1 MTRGSAVKALG
12 EVALRVN
19 NLERIVDRGCY
30 RYPRPKNLQ
39 SERGGGI
46 FSFILLLSAILSNWA
61 PGSTE
66 VDDEALENG
75 ATPFAVARGQGL
87 GGTVRV
93 RKR

>member
-1 MTRGSAVKALG
+1 M
-12 EVALRVN
+12 
-19 NLERIVDRGCY
+19 
-30 RYPRPKNLQ
+30 Q

-46 FSFILLLSAILSNWA
+46 LSFILLLSAILSNWA

-66 VDDEALENG
+66 VEDEALESG
-75 ATPFAVARGQGL
+75 ATPFAVAGGQGL

>member
-1 MTRGSAVKALG
+1 MTSGSAVKALG

-46 FSFILLLSAILSNWA
+46 LSFILLLSAIFSNWV

-66 VDDEALENG
+66 GRG
-75 ATPFAVARGQGL
+75 AGERRNPFRGRRGPRIGRDRQG
-87 GGTVRV
+87 
-93 RKR
+93 